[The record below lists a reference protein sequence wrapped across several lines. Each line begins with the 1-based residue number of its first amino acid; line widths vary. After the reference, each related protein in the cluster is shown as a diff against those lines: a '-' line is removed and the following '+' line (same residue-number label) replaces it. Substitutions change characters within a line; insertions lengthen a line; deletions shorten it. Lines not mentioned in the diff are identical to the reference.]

1 MTVLLV
7 LELCLH
13 RQSEGECGGNVQI
26 IQAGILSCEEQILLH
41 FTRLKTGTLGPL
53 PFFARP
59 LPVTISL
66 NGEPFPFLLPQ

>member
-1 MTVLLV
+1 M
-7 LELCLH
+7 
-13 RQSEGECGGNVQI
+13 QI